1 MAETRAVATARGSAL
16 CVMSILIAIE
26 FAPVSGVPVVVRRQL
41 PPLPSAEPAGEGLG
55 AARTIQPA
63 GPVDPAALAY
73 AAQHSTKP
81 PPDTDIGSAS
91 TSELRVVIPAGVEP
105 GSKLLVEAPDGQHL
119 QVTVPP
125 ATVPG
130 QVILVHVPPASL
142 TVPFTD
148 SIPSP
153 SPHPAVVSQV
163 FAPPSTRDEVPAT
176 ATAGA
181 SGSPARQPVTIL
193 NRDLSHL
200 T

>member
-1 MAETRAVATARGSAL
+1 MAGTTRAVATARGRSTL
-16 CVMSILIAIE
+16 CVILIAIGY
-26 FAPVSGVPVVVRRQL
+26 APVSGVPVVVRRQL
-41 PPLPSAEPAGEGLG
+41 PPLPAAEPAGEGLG
-55 AARTIQPA
+55 AARAIQPA

-81 PPDTDIGSAS
+81 PSDTNVGSAS
-91 TSELRVVIPAGVEP
+91 ASELRVVIPAGVQP

-130 QVILVHVPPASL
+130 QVILVHVPPPSL
-142 TVPFTD
+142 TTPSTD
-148 SIPSP
+148 SISSP
-153 SPHPAVVSQV
+153 IPRPAAVSQV
-163 FAPPSTRDEVPAT
+163 FAPPSTRDEVPA
-176 ATAGA
+176 AGAIAGA
-181 SGSPARQPVTIL
+181 SGRQTVTIL